1 MLGQKLE
8 ILKTKTGNLRATL
21 ENIGAN
27 FENLRA
33 KSRTFA
39 TMLDKLGANT

>member
-1 MLGQKLE
+1 MEQQLE
-8 ILKTKTGNLRATL
+8 DLKTKSGNLGTTL